1 MPALRRPWRQA
12 LCCVPPLREVA
23 AMPATPCRPAL
34 FLALGLA
41 LAAPLAAQEAQA
53 PAPPREEP
61 PLPEK
66 ILNPP
71 PLGVAPT
78 VNIRQ
83 IDNGDTV
90 EEYRV
95 NGRLTMVKVTP
106 KRGAPYTLL
115 DSNGDGRL
123 DRKDAEGPVAP
134 VYWTLY
140 EWD

>member
-1 MPALRRPWRQA
+1 MPTLLHRR
-12 LCCVPPLREVA
+12 
-23 AMPATPCRPAL
+23 
-34 FLALGLA
+34 LALALA
-41 LAAPLAAQEAQA
+41 LAAASLSLPAQEQ
-53 PAPPREEP
+53 PAPPP
-61 PLPEK
+61 PPPPEADIPEK
-66 ILNPP
+66 ITLPP
-71 PLGVAPT
+71 APEEVPT
-78 VNIRQ
+78 VRIRQ

-90 EEYRV
+90 EEYRQ